1 MPEEG
6 LKHNDSKLDIIQQLL
21 KEKCTQGQLI
31 NPAMAMQLLNIAQ
44 REEDPEAYEPEF
56 VVQQRKKEE

>member
-1 MPEEG
+1 MTLPDEG
-6 LKHNDSKLDIIQQLL
+6 LKHTDSKIDIIQQML

-31 NPAMAMQLLNIAQ
+31 NPAMALQLLNIAQ

-56 VVQQRKKEE
+56 VVQ